1 MTVNNVDDG
10 AMIELIKCFLIGNV
24 VIKISMTILINTHII
39 AHIIEYKHGNLKL
52 LQTRDNN
59 CYINNKDNR

>member
-1 MTVNNVDDG
+1 M
-10 AMIELIKCFLIGNV
+10 FLDWKRS